1 MGYFKNGVRMK
12 MIKVV
17 FFLLLIILNFSAKC
31 YANAFST
38 EANFIQRNK
47 VEISI
52 IDSFLFKGNYML
64 QEKEFVAYSL
74 IQYKNE
80 EAIKLLKKMLND
92 SKPEFQSIAI
102 MPLINAGEFDIAF
115 NKFKQLI
122 QLNEKEVLINFYKG
136 NTMGKFEE
144 TKRSVYKSY
153 KDQFIPY
160 FKSLCNN
167 DSISYLIKYHAS
179 NTLFFLG
186 IKGYLKPICNEI
198 LSRIPDSNKKPS
210 ERTEEENQNWHLRKK
225 AEFSLKRIENEKE

>member
-1 MGYFKNGVRMK
+1 MK
-12 MIKVV
+12 MIKAV
-17 FFLLLIILNFSAKC
+17 FVLLFMVLNFSTKC

-47 VEISI
+47 VEISR

-102 MPLINAGEFDIAF
+102 MPLMNAGEFDIAF

-122 QLNEKEVLINFYKG
+122 QLNQEEVLINFCIVSDIGKPDGTKQLIYK
-136 NTMGKFEE
+136 KF
-144 TKRSVYKSY
+144 

-160 FKSLCNN
+160 LKELCNS
-167 DSISYLIKYHAS
+167 DSISYSIKYHAAH
-179 NTLFFLG
+179 TLYYLDIKDFLQ
-186 IKGYLKPICNEI
+186 PVCNEI
-198 LSRIPDSNKKPS
+198 LNNIPDSEKKPS
-210 ERTEEENQNWHLRKK
+210 ERTEEERHNWHLRHK
-225 AEFSLKRIENEKE
+225 AKSTLEIIIK